1 MRELREL
8 RELGTREENIEEW
21 LLDFIESAPP
31 DLSPENQLNRIKGML
46 YRRPGRN

>member
-21 LLDFIESAPP
+21 LLNFIENAPP
-31 DLSPENQLNRIKGML
+31 DLSTEDQLNRIKGML
-46 YRRPGRN
+46 YRRLGRN